1 MYKFLGVG
9 SPEILQLMSHLK
21 VQNIGTVPEE
31 GIMLDFVKH
40 LVCHLTLLERGN
52 ESFGLGE
59 TQTSLH
65 RECLS
70 HSRANAKVIIFSLKG
85 SGERW
90 RGPLIFNSPKSRL
103 GWELTKCDF
112 VSWGFAVVKEEEGS
126 VESHTRV
133 LSFIFTSVLQG

>member
-9 SPEILQLMSHLK
+9 SPEIYSSCLILK
-21 VQNIGTVPEE
+21 VQNIGTVSEE

-65 RECLS
+65 REGLS
-70 HSRANAKVIIFSLKG
+70 HSRATGQGHYL
-85 SGERW
+85 
-90 RGPLIFNSPKSRL
+90 
-103 GWELTKCDF
+103 LT
-112 VSWGFAVVKEEEGS
+112 
-126 VESHTRV
+126 
-133 LSFIFTSVLQG
+133 